1 MLAIAKRVRL
11 DIVRAT
17 SDQKL
22 DSPMRRIT
30 LDLVPADLP
39 RTGPRSVHILSTN
52 RRHGRHR
59 LSGGSCR
66 TSKRSTVGR

>member
-39 RTGPRSVHILSTN
+39 RIGPRSVHILSTN
-52 RRHGRHR
+52 RRTRTTTNGHF
-59 LSGGSCR
+59 SGQ
-66 TSKRSTVGR
+66 